1 MLPSSPLIPE
11 VKGSGARP
19 YWSVM
24 IPTYN
29 PRADY
34 LEETLRSVLAQ
45 DPGPDQMQI
54 EVVDDGSTDNTVC
67 EVIRRIGAGR
77 VTFHAQSQ
85 NRGLANTWNRCIEQ
99 ARGNL
104 VHILHQDDIVL
115 SGFYDHLRKGAEESD
130 AGAIFCR
137 HAWTNAKG
145 HWTSLSELH
154 RETAG
159 LLDDWHAGIS
169 ANQFI
174 QNAKGHWT
182 SLSELHRETAGLFDE
197 WHARITVNQFIQS
210 PAIVVRRSVYEHV
223 GGFRPQLNF
232 TLDWEMWQRI
242 AAQYS
247 FWFEPSILACYRE
260 HGASASSR
268 LKLQDNHVRDLRM
281 TIDITTAYHP
291 PRVGSVLARKA
302 RTLWA
307 GWVIANSQHLL
318 VQGHPGAARR
328 QVLEALRMSRSPT
341 VLRQVASL
349 LVLWA
354 RIAGA
359 RLKCRFRSI
368 LRRTPET
375 QAKAQIESQSSTA
388 RERPSARCRCPG
400 LGVID

>member
-1 MLPSSPLIPE
+1 MLPSSPLIPDA
-11 VKGSGARP
+11 KGSGARP

-137 HAWTNAKG
+137 HAWINAKG

-159 LLDDWHAGIS
+159 LLDDWRAGIS

-174 QNAKGHWT
+174 QNAKGYWT
-182 SLSELHRETAGLFDE
+182 SLSELHRETAGLFDD

-247 FWFEPSILACYRE
+247 FWFEPSILACYRK
-260 HGASASSR
+260 HGTSASSR

-302 RTLWA
+302 RALWA

-318 VQGHPGAARR
+318 VQGDPGAARR

>member
-1 MLPSSPLIPE
+1 
-11 VKGSGARP
+11 
-19 YWSVM
+19 
-24 IPTYN
+24 
-29 PRADY
+29 
-34 LEETLRSVLAQ
+34 
-45 DPGPDQMQI
+45 
-54 EVVDDGSTDNTVC
+54 
-67 EVIRRIGAGR
+67 
-77 VTFHAQSQ
+77 
-85 NRGLANTWNRCIEQ
+85 
-99 ARGNL
+99 
-104 VHILHQDDIVL
+104 
-115 SGFYDHLRKGAEESD
+115 LRKGAEESD

>member
-1 MLPSSPLIPE
+1 
-11 VKGSGARP
+11 
-19 YWSVM
+19 
-24 IPTYN
+24 
-29 PRADY
+29 
-34 LEETLRSVLAQ
+34 
-45 DPGPDQMQI
+45 
-54 EVVDDGSTDNTVC
+54 
-67 EVIRRIGAGR
+67 
-77 VTFHAQSQ
+77 
-85 NRGLANTWNRCIEQ
+85 
-99 ARGNL
+99 
-104 VHILHQDDIVL
+104 
-115 SGFYDHLRKGAEESD
+115 LRKGAEESD

-137 HAWTNAKG
+137 HAWT
-145 HWTSLSELH
+145 
-154 RETAG
+154 
-159 LLDDWHAGIS
+159 
-169 ANQFI
+169 
-174 QNAKGHWT
+174 NAKGHWT

>member
-45 DPGPDQMQI
+45 DPGPDQMQV

-247 FWFEPSILACYRE
+247 FWFEPSILACYRK
-260 HGASASSR
+260 HGTSASSR
-268 LKLQDNHVRDLRM
+268 LELQDNHVRDLRM

-302 RTLWA
+302 RALWA
-307 GWVIANSQHLL
+307 GWVISNSQHLL

>member
-1 MLPSSPLIPE
+1 
-11 VKGSGARP
+11 
-19 YWSVM
+19 
-24 IPTYN
+24 
-29 PRADY
+29 
-34 LEETLRSVLAQ
+34 LRSVLAQ

-85 NRGLANTWNRCIEQ
+85 NRGLANAWNRCIEQ

-104 VHILHQDDIVL
+104 VHILHQDDIVR

-137 HAWTNAKG
+137 HAWINAKG

-182 SLSELHRETAGLFDE
+182 SLSKLHRETAGLFDD

-247 FWFEPSILACYRE
+247 FWFEPSILACYRK
-260 HGASASSR
+260 HGTSASSR

-281 TIDITTAYHP
+281 TIDITTGYHP

-302 RTLWA
+302 RALWA